1 MVNNSTSSNTYP
13 FHGSTHNPVYPGP
26 VREALNSSCDS
37 LSPYARRQREYQVA
51 HIGVGS
57 SAVVEPATSP
67 THFVSAQHSLL
78 SPTNAQFGFPPTISP
93 PPEVACNFPPSGVR
107 STLCASPNDGLPR
120 SSSDSWF
127 HDSCPPNALSI
138 PTMPPCLHGSRSS
151 MPQSL
156 VYSTTSAYHTQQ
168 AVCVSTS
175 HTSVGLLPVSP
186 TVPAFPIPGRVP
198 HSVQASPSRKS
209 SDLSGAPIPSS
220 SYVDLDSVVE
230 HTDRISSPIIGLP
243 MSNLSATAESKHNSS
258 DGPRASKSCS
268 ASPIGKSTGRKSK
281 CKGKTARSV
290 CSICNKTF
298 ARPEGLKR
306 HVNRIHGED
315 QTKPK
320 SPEPGANL
328 STS

>member
-1 MVNNSTSSNTYP
+1 M
-13 FHGSTHNPVYPGP
+13 
-26 VREALNSSCDS
+26 NSSCDN

-67 THFVSAQHSLL
+67 THLVPAQHGLL
-78 SPTNAQFGFPPTISP
+78 SPTNAQLGFPSTISP
-93 PPEVACNFPPSGVR
+93 PPEIACNFPPSGVR
-107 STLCASPNDGLPR
+107 STLCASPDNGLPR
-120 SSSDSWF
+120 SSSDAWL
-127 HDSCPPNALSI
+127 HDSWPPNAPSI
-138 PTMPPCLHGSRSS
+138 PTTPPCFHGSRSS

-156 VYSTTSAYHTQQ
+156 VYSAASAYHTQKT
-168 AVCVSTS
+168 VFVRTS

-186 TVPAFPIPGRVP
+186 AVPAFPIPGRVP
-198 HSVQASPSRKS
+198 HSVQAPPSRKS

-230 HTDRISSPIIGLP
+230 HGDRISSPIIGLP
-243 MSNLSATAESKHNSS
+243 MRNLSATAESKRNSS

-268 ASPIGKSTGRKSK
+268 ASPIGKFTGRKSK
-281 CKGKTARSV
+281 CKGKAARSV

-315 QTKPK
+315 QTKPRR
-320 SPEPGANL
+320 PEPSAN
-328 STS
+328 SNTS